1 MDLETMRKEAEV
13 SWYEVLP
20 RCLLGRTEDIH
31 ESLCQE
37 NIMYIIT
44 NFFQS
49 VSVFQSSI
57 VFSKHS
63 SALPYGYN
71 LWRSFNMFNDLFL

>member
-1 MDLETMRKEAEV
+1 MWKEVEV

-20 RCLLGRTEDIH
+20 RYLFEMPENNH

-37 NIMYIIT
+37 NITYIMT

-49 VSVFQSSI
+49 VSQSVSVFQRPI
-57 VFSKHS
+57 FFLEDS
-63 SALPYGYN
+63 SALPSGYN
-71 LWRSFNMFNDLFL
+71 SCRSFNIFNDLFL